1 MATIKNIRIKNKTK
15 NFVIIDKAKMCTSIW
30 SKGTG
35 LMLRKKPDYGM
46 IFVFRKE
53 QRNAITMFM
62 VFFPI
67 DILFLD
73 KHRRVVDIKKG
84 LKPFRDYYPKAK
96 SMYVVELP
104 VGVMKK
110 TAIGDKIRFS

>member
-1 MATIKNIRIKNKTK
+1 MTLIKNKTK
-15 NFVIIDKAKMCTSIW
+15 NFVIIDKAEICKSLW

-46 IFVFRKE
+46 VFVFRKE

-67 DILFLD
+67 DLLFLD
-73 KHRRVVDIKKG
+73 KSKRVVEIKKS
-84 LKPFRDYYPKAK
+84 LQPFKDYYPKAK

-104 VGVMKK
+104 VGVMRK
-110 TAIGDKIRFS
+110 TAVGDKILF

>member
-1 MATIKNIRIKNKTK
+1 MTSIKNKTK
-15 NFVIIDKAKMCTSIW
+15 KFVIIDKARKCTSIW

-46 IFVFRKE
+46 VFTFRKE

-62 VFFPI
+62 VFFPV
-67 DILFLD
+67 DLLFLD
-73 KHRRVVDIKKG
+73 KNKRVVEIKKG

-96 SMYVVELP
+96 SMYVIELP
-104 VGVMKK
+104 VGAMKK
-110 TAIGDKIRFS
+110 TGVGDKISF

>member
-1 MATIKNIRIKNKTK
+1 MASIKNKTRK
-15 NFVIIDKAKMCTSIW
+15 FVIIDKARKCTSLW

-46 IFVFRKE
+46 VFVFKRE

-67 DILFLD
+67 DLLFLD
-73 KHRRVVDIKKG
+73 KNKRVVEIKKS
-84 LKPFRDYYPKAK
+84 LQPFRDYYPKAK
-96 SMYVVELP
+96 SQYVLEFP
-104 VGVMKK
+104 VGKLK
-110 TAIGDKIRFS
+110 RTAVGDKIEFK